1 MLFADAGSIRIQS
14 LQAFGKKKRVLAI
27 AEQLTASDSNFLKGF
42 VYQHQHCQLSIV
54 SVKVSKG

>member
-1 MLFADAGSIRIQS
+1 MLDQFGFK
-14 LQAFGKKKRVLAI
+14 AFKPLAKKERVLAI